1 MHDFGSILPIYLDG
15 NFAKLGGGSWFTIN
29 GEMLLASGLGFFF
42 SNVPHLEEQVVLSI
56 ICQQNQ

>member
-1 MHDFGSILPIYLDG
+1 MILFSLFMHDFGSILPINLDG

-42 SNVPHLEEQVVLSI
+42 
-56 ICQQNQ
+56 